1 MFDPVAV
8 RREFHHYPEAG
19 WQEVR
24 TSARIA
30 EMLEQLGVPVV
41 LQGEEVVDLALLAT
55 GPGIDLSE
63 ETRRAHMQRAVAE
76 GAKETYVEAAKG
88 YPGVIGIIDTG
99 RPGPTYAFRF
109 DIDCLEYD
117 EYDGAGSAPAE
128 EDYYRPSA
136 EGYRSSHAGRVHA
149 CGHDGHTA
157 IGLALAA
164 KIMASLQGEAD
175 GSAQAGAD
183 SGAQGDYKGI
193 IKLIFQP
200 AEENYL
206 GAASIVAKGHLD
218 DVDQVMAV
226 HLAISAENEP
236 LPSHSLCC
244 GVKDFMACRQLD
256 VTYHGVAAHPCGAA
270 QEGKNALLACC
281 SAALNLHA
289 IAMHEKGLGRVN
301 VGVIRGGEVTNTI
314 CPECTICLEY
324 RGQYREISDYIGRRV
339 FDILDGTARQY
350 DMDYTYI
357 DYGEIPAGQSN
368 DALMAA
374 VQEEAGK
381 IPWFET
387 IHYEGN
393 VGGSDD
399 AAVMINHVQDHG
411 GLGTYIG
418 IGCATTGPLHNPKF
432 DFDESALD
440 AAAELLTRMLRR

>member
-1 MFDPVAV
+1 MLDPVAI
-8 RREFHHYPEAG
+8 RREFHKYPEAG
-19 WQEVR
+19 WTEIR
-24 TSARIA
+24 TSARII
-30 EMLEQLGVPVV
+30 EILESLGVPQI
-41 LQGEEVVDLALLAT
+41 LKGEEVHDLDLLAT
-55 GPGIDLSE
+55 GPGNDLSG
-63 ETRRAHMQRAVAE
+63 ETRRANMQRAVEE
-76 GAKETYVEAAKG
+76 GAGESYVAMTSG
-88 YPGVIGIIDTG
+88 YPGVIGVIDTG
-99 RPGPTYAFRF
+99 VPGPTYAFRF

-117 EYDGAGSAPAE
+117 EYDGAGEDPAA

-136 EGYRSSHAGRVHA
+136 EGYRSTHAGRVHA

-157 IGLALAA
+157 IGLTLASM
-164 KIMASLQGEAD
+164 IMESLQD
-175 GSAQAGAD
+175 GKAG
-183 SGAQGDYKGI
+183 GDHAGGYKGV

-206 GAASIVAKGHLD
+206 GAASIVSKGHLD
-218 DVDQVMAV
+218 DVDEVMAV
-226 HLAISAENEP
+226 HLALSAENEP
-236 LPSHSLCC
+236 LRSHSLCC

-324 RGQYREISDYIGRRV
+324 RGQYREISEYIGRRV

-357 DYGEIPAGQSN
+357 DYGEIPAGLCS
-368 DALMAA
+368 DELMSA
-374 VQEEAGK
+374 VQEEAAQV
-381 IPWFET
+381 PWFEK
-387 IHYEGN
+387 IYFEGN

-399 AAVMINHVQDHG
+399 AAVMINYVQDHG

-418 IGCATTGPLHNPKF
+418 IGCNTTGPVHNPKF
-432 DFDESALD
+432 DFDEDCLT
-440 AAAELLTRMLRR
+440 AAAELLARMLRR